1 MSLDLLLPFGFLF
14 VLVIYFMYTRG
25 KFEKEILQIYDKKF
39 EQWKKTTDFKK
50 NQEKPCKELV
60 GLVYKENYT
69 LSIELLDNKVL
80 DALEKNRFQIKEKQ

>member
-14 VLVIYFMYTRG
+14 ILVIYFIYTRV

-39 EQWKKTTDFKK
+39 EQWKETTDYKK
-50 NQEKPCKELV
+50 NQEQPCKELV

-80 DALEKNRFQIKEKQ
+80 DTLQKNRFQIKEKQ